1 MNNDWPADDADIDLA
16 LNDEALGKLLDTPAE
31 SEPRIISECVGFD
44 ESAGNNWLYPNNLPL
59 RSYQHSIVQ
68 AALYRNTLV
77 VLPTGLGK
85 TFIAA
90 VVMYNFH
97 RWYPEGKL
105 IFMAPTRPLVAQQI
119 TACQTIMPFSPED
132 TVELTGRLPRA
143 KRAELW
149 ATKRVF
155 FATPQ
160 VVQSDM
166 LDTGDR
172 DALQFPYMSI
182 KLLVV
187 DEAHRAKGRYAY
199 TQVTESIMARNPY
212 FRMLAL
218 SATPG
223 RTMEDVAAVC
233 RNLYIS
239 HLDVRWD
246 DSIDVRQYVHK
257 RNMRTIVVP
266 LDDRIKEPRAQL
278 LQIIDPYLRQL
289 ITANVLKG
297 ARGNISRNNLLY
309 DQSRYQENVSR
320 GERHPEHSLVVSN
333 FSMCISL
340 YHALELL
347 ERHGLRVF
355 VNNFDSGEQG
365 RDKFV
370 LKDVALRGLVEKV
383 RQELGDNP
391 LDHSTHA
398 MTNGQ
403 VAPLPTTLDFGHPK
417 YEQARLVMLKH
428 FESHADSRAIV
439 FCEYRESVMLI
450 QRLLLQH
457 RPMLRP
463 RCFVGQNSS
472 GNGICALTQKEQ
484 LQIMSDFRQGT
495 CNVLVATSIGE
506 EGLDV
511 GEVELIVCFDICS
524 SNPTRFTQRIGR
536 TGRKKNGDVIIL
548 VTDGR
553 EQQLLK
559 EMLANKDQMNRKLL
573 QSTLVKSVLY
583 QHAPRLVPPQFHPRC
598 EQRFMEPIKP
608 KPQAPSPTG
617 KGRKQPM
624 QPIVKCHDLR
634 KYFALSQ
641 DKFLQGEP
649 TYKVS
654 EASQQLLQEQAAR
667 QSVPIQNFLLDT
679 QEDHEP
685 TAANAPLS
693 ASSSAQDQLQ
703 RLRKITRLL
712 QATKPLVS
720 DSQRNQDLVAQ
731 LQDKQLPIALKLYLI
746 ECNAHF
752 VRDIHTKM
760 MEQLQR
766 QLPATRLNSRQQRTR
781 KIYEILQS
789 VCGEHLER
797 ILEQGESSCAE
808 LTLKDLQQPMDEQ
821 SGFEKV
827 CVDIFEGLQE
837 TGICAD
843 NHELLQQEWEQL
855 ELRRL
860 EQTVREQLDNEATSL
875 YEDWQEQET
884 AEDDCL
890 QTTDVS
896 TSVYQSQWAETARHS
911 STPLRE
917 RQVTTEKDSTAD
929 CNQLNANLSRLN
941 CLMSAASTPLQKN
954 KQSKKS
960 LLDELDEDL
969 STFDQLAEQQ
979 DSVAVVATPEALEL
993 DLNDFLEPLP
1003 EEQLLQQK
1011 ESQPT
1016 ALHDQLLEQ
1025 RISVKENQP
1034 IASDE
1039 QKLSSVKKNQ
1049 PEAATPP
1056 RIFSPDIFA
1065 EDSMSPWKPTP
1076 PAPAMSLAAK
1086 LAAKPS
1092 VTAISAPAD
1101 RSPDRTSAPAPAP
1114 APSAQLKSP
1123 SIFENYLRRMR
1134 GHGHL
1139 SKEAQRIH
1147 TMTSNAAA
1155 KPSQLE
1161 EDSPIMRRRPG
1172 KRKAYDISD
1181 EEKAEV
1187 TQILDDESFEEV
1199 PATQPDL
1206 RTPPR
1211 RKRAKFNEFIL
1222 EEADQSGSN
1231 HEEDEHAERSFGAY
1245 LKDSVIVS
1253 SDDEEHNDTTTHAM
1267 YLRGIRSPVH
1277 RPGAFKMPAPR
1288 RFDEESIYS
1297 QPVEPEPSQYY
1308 PCSFVVNDDSAVN
1321 EEAHNISECPLER
1334 AERILK
1340 EQRRQRRRQ
1349 REGGG
1354 VIQPPVAAPTTA
1366 TARGKRRR
1374 IQTLSDSSDDDVIF
1388 IK

>member
-1 MNNDWPADDADIDLA
+1 MNNDWPADDAEIDLA
-16 LNDEALGKLLDTPAE
+16 LNDEALGKLLDTPTK
-31 SEPRIISECVGFD
+31 SEPKVISECVGFD
-44 ESAGNNWLYPNNLPL
+44 ESAGNSWLYPSNLPL

-90 VVMYNFH
+90 VVMYNLH
-97 RWYPEGKL
+97 RWYPESKL

-119 TACQTIMPFSPED
+119 AACQKIMPFCPED

-166 LDTGDR
+166 LDTGDG
-172 DALQFPYMSI
+172 LQFPYMSI

-199 TQVTESIMARNPY
+199 TQVTDSLMARNPY

-233 RNLYIS
+233 RNLCIS
-239 HLDVRWD
+239 HLEVRWD

-257 RNMRTIVVP
+257 RSMRTIVVP
-266 LDDRIKEPRAQL
+266 LNDRIKEPRAEL

-297 ARGNISRNNLLY
+297 ARGNISRNNLLF
-309 DQSRYQENVSR
+309 DQSRYQEHVAR
-320 GERHPEHSLVVSN
+320 GERHPEHSLIVSN
-333 FSMCISL
+333 FAMCISL

-355 VNNFDSGEQG
+355 VNNFDADENG

-370 LKDVALRGLVEKV
+370 LKDPALRELVEKV
-383 RQELGDNP
+383 RQELGANP
-391 LDHSTHA
+391 LEHSTHA

-403 VAPLPTTLDFGHPK
+403 VAPLPASLDFGHPK
-417 YEQARLVMLKH
+417 YEQARQVLLTH
-428 FESHADSRAIV
+428 FESHPDSRAIV

-457 RPMLRP
+457 RPVLRP
-463 RCFVGQNSS
+463 RCFVGQSS
-472 GNGICALTQKEQ
+472 GTNGICALTQKEQ
-484 LQIMSDFRQGT
+484 LQIMSDFRQGVS
-495 CNVLVATSIGE
+495 NVLVATSIGE

-524 SNPTRFTQRIGR
+524 SNPTRFVQRIGR
-536 TGRKKNGDVIIL
+536 TGRQKKGDVVML

-573 QSTLVKSVLY
+573 QSTLVKSALY
-583 QHAPRLVPPQFHPRC
+583 PHSPRLVPPQFHPRC
-598 EQRFMEPIKP
+598 EQRLMESIKP
-608 KPQAPSPTG
+608 KPQTPSPKA
-617 KGRKQPM
+617 KGRKQPV
-624 QPIVKCHDLR
+624 QPTVKCHDLR
-634 KYFALSQ
+634 RYFTQTQ

-649 TYKVS
+649 AYKVS
-654 EASQQLLQEQAAR
+654 EASQRLLQEQAAR
-667 QSVPIQNFLLDT
+667 QSVPIKSFLLDT
-679 QEDHEP
+679 QENNEP
-685 TAANAPLS
+685 IEATPPSA
-693 ASSSAQDQLQ
+693 ASSGSQEQVQ
-703 RLRKITRLL
+703 RLRRMTRLL
-712 QATKPLVS
+712 QAAKPLVS

-731 LQDKQLPIALKLYLI
+731 LQDKQLPTALKFYLI

-752 VRDIHTKM
+752 VRDIHAKM
-760 MEQLQR
+760 LEQLQR
-766 QLPATRLNSRQQRTR
+766 ELPAARLNSRQQRTR
-781 KIYEILQS
+781 KIYELLQS
-789 VCGEHLER
+789 VCGDHLER
-797 ILEQGESSCAE
+797 LLEQAESSCAE
-808 LTLKDLQQPMDEQ
+808 LTLKDLLQPLDEQ
-821 SGFEKV
+821 PVFERV
-827 CVDIFEGLQE
+827 CTDIFEGLQE

-843 NHELLQQEWEQL
+843 NHEMLQQEWEQL

-860 EQTVREQLDNEATSL
+860 EQTMKEQLDNEATSL
-875 YEDWQEQET
+875 YEDWQDEEI

-890 QTTDVS
+890 PTTEVS
-896 TSVYQSQWAETARHS
+896 TSVYQSQWAETTRRS
-911 STPLRE
+911 STPLHVR
-917 RQVTTEKDSTAD
+917 RSPSAVDST
-929 CNQLNANLSRLN
+929 QLSTNLSRLN
-941 CLMSAASTPLQKN
+941 CLMNAASTPLQKN
-954 KQSKKS
+954 KQNKRS

-979 DSVAVVATPEALEL
+979 EAVAVEATPEALDL

-1011 ESQPT
+1011 ESQV
-1016 ALHDQLLEQ
+1016 DEG
-1025 RISVKENQP
+1025 VGFKENP
-1034 IASDE
+1034 AEAIDE
-1039 QKLSSVKKNQ
+1039 QKPSPAKEMQ
-1049 PEAATPP
+1049 PEVVTPP
-1056 RIFSPDIFA
+1056 RNLSPDIFA
-1065 EDSMSPWKPTP
+1065 EDSSSPWKPTTT
-1076 PAPAMSLAAK
+1076 APAMSLAAK
-1086 LAAKPS
+1086 LAAKSTVAPL
-1092 VTAISAPAD
+1092 TAPAN
-1101 RSPDRTSAPAPAP
+1101 RTPERAPAP
-1114 APSAQLKSP
+1114 PSAQLKSP

-1134 GHGHL
+1134 GRGHL

-1147 TMTSNAAA
+1147 SMTSMTNMTSMTAA
-1155 KPSQLE
+1155 KPPELE
-1161 EDSPIMRRRPG
+1161 EDSPIVRRRPG
-1172 KRKAYDISD
+1172 KRKIYDISD
-1181 EEKAEV
+1181 EDKAEV
-1187 TQILDDESFEEV
+1187 TQILEEDSFQEV
-1199 PATQPDL
+1199 PATQLPEL

-1211 RKRAKFNEFIL
+1211 RKRAKFNEFVL
-1222 EEADQSGSN
+1222 QEADQSGSD
-1231 HEEDEHAERSFGAY
+1231 HEEDEEAERSYGVY

-1253 SDDEEHNDTTTHAM
+1253 SDDEGHNDTTTHAM
-1267 YLRGIRSPVH
+1267 YLQGIRSPVH
-1277 RPGAFKMPAPR
+1277 RPGAFKIPAPR
-1288 RFDEESIYS
+1288 RFDDEFIYS
-1297 QPVEPEPSQYY
+1297 QPVELEPSQYL
-1308 PCSFVVNDDSAVN
+1308 PSSFVVNDDSAVK
-1321 EEAHNISECPLER
+1321 EDSHNVSECPLER

-1354 VIQPPVAAPTTA
+1354 VPEPTTVAA
-1366 TARGKRRR
+1366 RSKRRR
-1374 IQTLSDSSDDDVIF
+1374 IQTISDSSEEDDVIF
-1388 IK
+1388 LN